1 MVPRDR
7 MLLRYTMMEHAIFR
21 NLQVNHRQKDLAQVY
36 YNIKYFRL
44 RPIHGRNFRMK
55 RIAVLCLAFLFSLL
69 SVSCSCTESFEL
81 IIDNEQLRS
90 YSVEELI
97 EVFNQYHEEFNQ
109 VAVIVLE
116 NNAIEQVMLNSKEE
130 IISIW
135 TETQSSFFSEEEWSK
150 IEELFRLTGMN
161 RIERSIKSGKDVIK
175 FLFRD
180 STFTTK
186 LFYCVT
192 DDKQDLLYHKQRTS
206 IFQKIDEYWWVGC
219 SFDSITP
226 VSTTVGYH

>member
-1 MVPRDR
+1 
-7 MLLRYTMMEHAIFR
+7 
-21 NLQVNHRQKDLAQVY
+21 
-36 YNIKYFRL
+36 
-44 RPIHGRNFRMK
+44 MK

-69 SVSCSCTESFEL
+69 SVSCSFNESFEL

-90 YSVEELI
+90 YSIEELT

-109 VAVIVLE
+109 VAIIVLE
-116 NNAIEQVMLNSKEE
+116 NDAIEQVMLNSKEE
-130 IISIW
+130 VISIW

-180 STFTTK
+180 SNFTTK

-192 DDKQDLLYHKQRTS
+192 DDEQDLLYHKQRTS
-206 IFQKIDEYWWVGC
+206 IFQKIDEYWWVGY
-219 SFDSITP
+219 SFDSIAP